1 MWIRQP
7 SKIISKVISPAV
19 QLWLR
24 SQVDHVDVLQMK
36 IQGSDSQIL
45 GGYIPGIILN
55 TKGVIYQGLHL
66 CQADVTG
73 TNIRINIGQMIK
85 GKPLQLLEPIQI
97 FGEVQLTENDLQA
110 SLTSSLLGDALHE
123 LLITLLA
130 YQGVSDPR
138 QILEHYEITWQSITL
153 SQLSFALQGLVA
165 NNGVSTRIILEGR
178 LELISSQSLRLILL
192 KMEGLSELID
202 DSLDKLELDLG
213 PDVVIESLSLG
224 DNQLFCR
231 AQLLIR
237 P

>member
-7 SKIISKVISPAV
+7 SNIISKVLSPAV

-24 SQVDHVDVLQMK
+24 SQVNHVDTLQMK
-36 IQGSDSQIL
+36 IQGSDAQIL

-55 TKGVIYQGLHL
+55 TKDVIYQGLHL
-66 CQADVTG
+66 GQADITG
-73 TNIRINIGQMIK
+73 KNIRINIGQMIK
-85 GKPLQLLEPIQI
+85 GKPLKLLEPIQI
-97 FGEVQLTENDLQA
+97 LGEVKLTENDLQA
-110 SLTSSLLGDALHE
+110 SLTSSLLGNAFQE
-123 LLITLLA
+123 LLVALLA
-130 YQGVSDPR
+130 HQGVSDPR
-138 QILEHYEITWQSITL
+138 QILDHYEITWQGVTL
-153 SQLSFALQGLVA
+153 SKLNFSLQGLVA
-165 NNGVSTRIILEGR
+165 KNEASTRIIIDGK
-178 LELISSQSLRLILL
+178 LELISSQSLRLIVL

-224 DNQLFCR
+224 DSQLFCR